1 MKAITNLNLLDV
13 DKLLIDDEDRLFIVL
28 SAEYNR
34 DQTCTLHLLEL
45 NKEFTKHSATF
56 PIACNKELNFV
67 SINDKDF
74 VYQFTEI
81 NVTKEQISK
90 LLNKEVRAMI
100 DTELKKEK

>member
-1 MKAITNLNLLDV
+1 MKTLTNLNLLDK
-13 DKLLIDDEDRLFIVL
+13 DKLLVSDEDSLFIVL
-28 SAEYNR
+28 SADYNR
-34 DQTCTLHLLEL
+34 DQTCTLHMLEL

-67 SINDKDF
+67 STNDKDF

-100 DTELKKEK
+100 DAELKKQK

>member
-1 MKAITNLNLLDV
+1 MKTLTNLNLLDK
-13 DKLLIDDEDRLFIVL
+13 DKLLVSDEDSLFIVL
-28 SAEYNR
+28 SADYNR
-34 DQTCTLHLLEL
+34 DQTCTLHMLEL

-56 PIACNKELNFV
+56 PIACDKELNFV
-67 SINDKDF
+67 STNDKDF

-100 DTELKKEK
+100 DAELKKEK

>member
-1 MKAITNLNLLDV
+1 MKTLTNLNLLDT
-13 DKLLIDDEDRLFIVL
+13 DKLLVSDEDSLFIVL
-28 SAEYNR
+28 SASYNR
-34 DQTCTLHLLEL
+34 DQTCTLHMLEL

-56 PIACNKELNFV
+56 PIACDKELNFV
-67 SINDKDF
+67 STNDKSF

-100 DTELKKEK
+100 DAELKKEK